1 MEDPHRLGR
10 FVDAQ
15 NANGKYQEVIS
26 ELRSGRKLSH
36 WMWYVF
42 PQVKGLGQSSMAN
55 HYGITS
61 LAEAQAYLRHPVLG
75 PRLIECAQLLLS
87 IDGKGATD
95 IFGSLDAIKLR
106 SSMTLFSRAD
116 PKQGVFR
123 QVLDKYF
130 RGSEDHE
137 TIKRLGSDQ

>member
-1 MEDPHRLGR
+1 MEDLHRLAR
-10 FVDAQ
+10 FVEAQ
-15 NANGKYQEVIS
+15 NTNGKYQEVVS
-26 ELRSGRKLSH
+26 ELRSGRKSSH

-55 HYGITS
+55 HYGIAS
-61 LAEAQAYLRHPVLG
+61 LAEAQAYLQHPVLG
-75 PRLIECAQLLLS
+75 PRLIECAQLLLA

-123 QVLDKYF
+123 QVIDKYF
-130 RGSEDHE
+130 QGSEDQE
-137 TIKRLGSDQ
+137 TIKRLGSGQ